1 MLSSKR
7 QSDILQAVKANG
19 SRSIAEI
26 AEALGVTT
34 ETVRRNL
41 KPLVERGL
49 VTKFHG
55 GVMLPEEVEE
65 PPFQRRIAV
74 NGALKRKVAEL
85 AARRIADGDSILL
98 DNGTTTTFIADA
110 LADHANLTIVT
121 NSAEIATRLVRRNG
135 NRVFLAGGELHP
147 DDAAVFGPAALDFIR
162 QFRVRYALLSVAGIT
177 AAGDLMDFHLFEA
190 EFTRVA
196 MAQAEERWVIADH
209 TKFGRMAPVRVG
221 GLADI
226 DLIISDAPP
235 PADLAEAIAG
245 AGTRLVTP

>member
-74 NGALKRKVAEL
+74 NGDLKRKVAEL

-110 LADHANLTIVT
+110 LAEHANLTIVT

-135 NRVFLAGGELHP
+135 NRVFS
-147 DDAAVFGPAALDFIR
+147 PAANSTRTTRRCSVPPRSISFANLG
-162 QFRVRYALLSVAGIT
+162 VRYALISVAGIT

-196 MAQAEERWVIADH
+196 MAQAQERWVIADH
-209 TKFGRMAPVRVG
+209 TKFGRVAPVRVG
-221 GLADI
+221 GLGDI
-226 DLIISDAPP
+226 DLLISDAPP
-235 PADLAEAIAG
+235 PPELAEAIAE